1 MGTEREYRSNR
12 QRPERSYQPAPDRL
26 SYTEPM
32 SSRGQRGPYAK
43 GEERRR
49 TIIATAT
56 DVFATEGFEGAALK
70 RVAELVGVREATLFH
85 YFSSKQ
91 ELQQAVLAERDER
104 ARELGGDAG
113 FGLEDLPLI
122 AARNEQQPGLTALH
136 AVASATAN
144 HPSHASHRYFRER
157 YEMLVRNTA
166 ENVREK
172 QHSGEYRTDVDA
184 EWAAR
189 LLIGVFDGLQLQW
202 LYDRSVS
209 MEEGLRQAIALLR
222 AP

>member
-1 MGTEREYRSNR
+1 VTCPRPQARSGFI
-12 QRPERSYQPAPDRL
+12 PP
-26 SYTEPM
+26 SYTGTVT
-32 SSRGQRGPYAK
+32 SRGVRGPYAK

-49 TIIATAT
+49 AIIETAT

-104 ARELGGDAG
+104 AREIAGDAG
-113 FGLEDLPLI
+113 FTLEDLPLI

-136 AVASATAN
+136 AVASATASN
-144 HPSHASHRYFRER
+144 SSHASHLYFRER
-157 YEMLVRNTA
+157 YETLVRNTA
-166 ENVREK
+166 ENVRAK
-172 QHSGEYRTDVDA
+172 QHAGEYRTDVDA

-189 LLIGVFDGLQLQW
+189 LLLGVFDGIQLQW
-202 LYDRSVS
+202 LYDKSVS
-209 MEEGLRQAIALLR
+209 MEECLRQAIALLK